1 MNLAVLVTCLRD
13 PGIIYQLSGSLS
25 IRASGSLNFQ
35 SNQIVLLLLMLMV
48 LLMILGYFWYLA
60 LIHSI

>member
-1 MNLAVLVTCLRD
+1 MNLAVLLTCLRD

-35 SNQIVLLLLMLMV
+35 SNQIVLLLLILMV
-48 LLMILGYFWYLA
+48 LLMILGYF
-60 LIHSI
+60 